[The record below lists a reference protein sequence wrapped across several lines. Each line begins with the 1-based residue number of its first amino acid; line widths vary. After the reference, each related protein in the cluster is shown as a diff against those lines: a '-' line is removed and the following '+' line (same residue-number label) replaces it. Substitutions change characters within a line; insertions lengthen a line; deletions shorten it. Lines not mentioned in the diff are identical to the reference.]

1 MATDPVCGM
10 TVTVTPATPIAQHRS
25 VVYSFCADV
34 CRRRFEKEPRRFL
47 RAGTARGRR
56 PPASAARARQ
66 LRRVLRRLAR
76 QLADPGNGLGRASLA
91 DLAPA
96 DWAALIEVGDHH
108 RLMMSRLARAC
119 GLPLSTMTGL
129 VGRLESKGYLRRL
142 RIDTD
147 RRVVYVEMTP
157 QGARLYRA
165 RLEADM
171 RIVIALLDTLTA
183 REQESVVRALGKVTE
198 ALEPSPTAEPMEGAS
213 TAEPVDSRRRKAT

>member
-10 TVTVTPATPIAQHRS
+10 IVTVTPATPIAEHRG

-34 CRRRFEKEPRRFL
+34 CRHRFEKGPGHFL
-47 RAGTARGRR
+47 RASTSRGRR

-76 QLADPGNGLGRASLA
+76 QLTDPRNGTGSTP

-96 DWAALIEVGDHH
+96 DWVALVEVGDHR

-119 GLPLSTMTGL
+119 GLPFSTMTGL
-129 VGRLESKGYLRRL
+129 VGRLESKGCLRRI
-142 RIDTD
+142 RTETD
-147 RRVVYVEMTP
+147 RRAVYVEMTP
-157 QGARLYRA
+157 QGKRLYQS

-183 REQESVVRALGKVTE
+183 REQESLVRALGKVTD
-198 ALEPSPTAEPMEGAS
+198 ALEPSRTAEQTE
-213 TAEPVDSRRRKAT
+213 AER

>member
-1 MATDPVCGM
+1 M
-10 TVTVTPATPIAQHRS
+10 PIAEHRG
-25 VVYSFCADV
+25 VVYSFCADI
-34 CRRRFEKEPRRFL
+34 CRRRFEKEPGRFL

-76 QLADPGNGLGRASLA
+76 QLADAGNGLGSGTLP

-96 DWAALIEVGDHH
+96 DWAALVEVGDQR

-119 GLPLSTMTGL
+119 GLPFSTMTGL

-157 QGARLYRA
+157 EGERLYQL

-183 REQESVVRALGKVTE
+183 REQESVVRALDKVTE
-198 ALEPSPTAEPMEGAS
+198 ALEPSRTAEPMEGAS
-213 TAEPVDSRRRKAT
+213 AAESVDSPRRKAT